1 MPPTGFAK
9 PNKFLTPADNFDQ
22 LQESA
27 SSPQGAGFDLAI
39 FFFTTAR
46 CAAVDSTGA
55 VRFGGA
61 GLLASAC
68 ACSLCFASSAEMI
81 QTVMSVPVT
90 KRIKKRKPL
99 ETTDERW
106 VLLFANRP

>member
-1 MPPTGFAK
+1 MLNRRIKSCRASIAISGLIRLSIFSRRSGSIA
-9 PNKFLTPADNFDQ
+9 
-22 LQESA
+22 A
-27 SSPQGAGFDLAI
+27 SSRTNLFRVFHFAY
-39 FFFTTAR
+39 
-46 CAAVDSTGA
+46 
-55 VRFGGA
+55 
-61 GLLASAC
+61 LLEPIPI
-68 ACSLCFASSAEMI
+68 ASSAEMI

>member
-1 MPPTGFAK
+1 
-9 PNKFLTPADNFDQ
+9 
-22 LQESA
+22 
-27 SSPQGAGFDLAI
+27 
-39 FFFTTAR
+39 
-46 CAAVDSTGA
+46 
-55 VRFGGA
+55 
-61 GLLASAC
+61 LLEPIPI
-68 ACSLCFASSAEMI
+68 ASSAEMI